1 MVGTIERQTESKS
14 GLKLTMKIDGK
25 FRQSKPGGTLGF
37 TLAELLMSLA
47 LSCVSIGS
55 IVTGYLMVMNHS
67 EWSADATAAQS
78 LAVQRMEQVRAAKW
92 DLLTSPQVDEL
103 VAANFPDLTQSLG
116 VPVLGTNIV
125 NATVKTT
132 IRLLSSD
139 PPLKMVQ
146 VDCLWTY
153 LNRGTFTNTL
163 FTYRSPDQ

>member
-1 MVGTIERQTESKS
+1 MKLSGILRQRKQGDS
-14 GLKLTMKIDGK
+14 
-25 FRQSKPGGTLGF
+25 RGF
-37 TLAELLMSLA
+37 TLEELLMSLA

-67 EWSADATAAQS
+67 EWSAGATAAQS

-92 DLLTSPQVDEL
+92 DVLASPAVDEL
-103 VAANFPDLTQSLG
+103 VTTNFPDLIQPLG
-116 VPVLGTNIV
+116 IPVLGTNVV
-125 NATVKTT
+125 NATIKTT

-146 VDCLWTY
+146 VDCIWTY
-153 LNRGTFTNTL
+153 LNRGNFTNTL